1 LFHGIFSPLAKNNTN
16 KNMKENCN
24 CPKCGAAVKWEYE
37 APYQEYPGAKVWG
50 GDWSAECASCGWLG
64 YEKPDLSDYNVREN
78 TRGW

>member
-16 KNMKENCN
+16 KKNMKETCN
-24 CPKCGAAVKWEYE
+24 CPQCGATVKWEYE

-50 GDWSAECASCGWLG
+50 GDWSAECACGWIG
-64 YEKPDLSDYNVREN
+64 DEKSDLSNFNVREN